1 MADKKLTV
9 VARIKAKPGM
19 EATVQEA
26 LMALVG
32 PTRSEAGCINYDLH
46 QSQDDKTL
54 FLFYEN
60 WTDKKDLGEHLAM
73 PYLKGFLDRADELL
87 AEPVN
92 ISLWD
97 MISQP
102 DKG

>member
-9 VARIKAKPGM
+9 VARIKAKPGK
-19 EATVQEA
+19 EETVHKA

-32 PTRSEAGCINYDLH
+32 PTRTEYGCVNYDLH
-46 QSQDDKTL
+46 RSQDDESL

-60 WTDKKDLGEHLAM
+60 WTSKKDLDEHLAM
-73 PYLKGFLDRADELL
+73 PYLKGFLDRAGEIL
-87 AEPVN
+87 AEPVH
-92 ISLWD
+92 ISLWE

-102 DKG
+102 DKA